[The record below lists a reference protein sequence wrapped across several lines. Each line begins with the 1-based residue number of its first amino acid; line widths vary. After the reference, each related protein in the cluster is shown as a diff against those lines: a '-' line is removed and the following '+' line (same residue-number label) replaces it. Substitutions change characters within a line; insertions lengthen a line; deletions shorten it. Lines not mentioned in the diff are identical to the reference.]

1 MTNGTPAG
9 QSAQP
14 VAGGGAATAASVGEA
29 DKPKLTR
36 RERRRRDTR
45 EEILAVARE
54 LLLEVGPEELTLRQ
68 VARRA
73 DFSPASLYTYFAS
86 RDEIVAALYAESLSR
101 LSDYLNRVSR
111 DLAPDQRVVELGVA
125 YMDFAR
131 ENPVDARCI
140 LNSAQH
146 GLPENTDPTLGLEAA
161 RLIGETFREG
171 AEAGVFVAT
180 DQLSLTEMA
189 YGVWALVQGVV
200 SIGAV
205 NLDPVAGALSA
216 APRRVLE
223 AYVAGLK
230 APGRVSARRGAR

>member
-1 MTNGTPAG
+1 MSPERESEHAPLEG
-9 QSAQP
+9 QSQ
-14 VAGGGAATAASVGEA
+14 E
-29 DKPKLTR
+29 PKLSR

-54 LLLEVGPEELTLRQ
+54 LLLEVGLEELTLRQ

-73 DFSPASLYTYFAS
+73 DFSPASLYTYFSS
-86 RDEIVAALYAESLSR
+86 RDDIVVALQAESLQR
-101 LSDYLNRVSR
+101 LGMYLRRVPL
-111 DLAPDQRVVELGVA
+111 DLPPDRRIVELGVA

-131 ENPVDARCI
+131 ENPMDLHCI
-140 LNSAQH
+140 LSVAR
-146 GLPENTDPTLGLEAA
+146 GGFPEQGDRSVGLEVV

-171 AEAGVFVAT
+171 AEAGVLVAT
-180 DQLSLTEMA
+180 DQLTLGEMA

-205 NLDPVAGALSA
+205 DLAEVADDVTL

-223 AYVAGLK
+223 AYVAGFK
-230 APGRVSARRGAR
+230 ATLDREPPR

>member
-1 MTNGTPAG
+1 MSAERESGHESPEG
-9 QSAQP
+9 Q
-14 VAGGGAATAASVGEA
+14 GEE
-29 DKPKLTR
+29 PKLSR

-73 DFSPASLYTYFAS
+73 DFSPASLYTYFSS
-86 RDEIVAALYAESLSR
+86 RDDIVVALQAESLQR
-101 LSDYLNRVSR
+101 LGMYLRRVPL
-111 DLAPDQRVVELGVA
+111 DLPPDRRIVELGVA

-131 ENPVDARCI
+131 ENPVDLRCI
-140 LNSAQH
+140 LSSAQ
-146 GLPENTDPTLGLEAA
+146 GGFPEQGDRSVGLEVA

-171 AEAGVFVAT
+171 AEAGILVAT
-180 DQLSLTEMA
+180 DQLTLGEMA

-205 NLDPVAGALSA
+205 DLAEVAGDVTL

-223 AYVAGLK
+223 AYVAGFK
-230 APGRVSARRGAR
+230 AALDREPPR